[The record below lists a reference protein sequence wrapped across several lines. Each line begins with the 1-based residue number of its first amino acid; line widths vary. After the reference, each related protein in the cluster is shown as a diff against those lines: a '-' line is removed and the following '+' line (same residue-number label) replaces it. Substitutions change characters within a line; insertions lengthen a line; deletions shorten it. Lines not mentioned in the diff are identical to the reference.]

1 MKQSAWTLI
10 LLAFLVLPTVAQAQT
25 SVAVGPK
32 AGIGLGDVEDPFIGA
47 DVRIGLGDVPVHINP
62 FFNFYFAPENTTFW
76 EAGAHA
82 LVDFEV
88 ENSVIVPYAGAGAQ
102 IFNSSYENNNIGNT
116 GGTGFGFDIETESSS
131 TTDIGLSGVGGAE
144 FNLDSGIR
152 PFVQGEL
159 GIIFSEGDSGT
170 LFGLSVGVLFDL

>member
-1 MKQSAWTLI
+1 MKRYTWTLI
-10 LLAFLVLPTVAQAQT
+10 LLALLLLPVAAQAQT

-47 DVRIGLGDVPVHINP
+47 DVRIGLGDAPVRINP

-82 LVDFEV
+82 LVDFEI
-88 ENSVIVPYAGAGAQ
+88 ENSVIMPYAGAGAQ
-102 IFNSSYENNNIGNT
+102 IFSSSYENNNIGNT

-131 TTDIGLSGVGGAE
+131 TDIGLSGVGGVE
-144 FNLDSGIR
+144 FNLNSGLR

-170 LFGLSVGVLFDL
+170 LFGLSGGVLFDL

>member
-1 MKQSAWTLI
+1 MKRYIWTLSL
-10 LLAFLVLPTVAQAQT
+10 LLALFLIPMTAQAQT

-47 DVRIGLGDVPVHINP
+47 DVRIGLGEAPVRINP
-62 FFNFYFAPENTTFW
+62 FFNFYFAPEDVTFW

-82 LVDFEV
+82 LFDFELDD
-88 ENSVIVPYAGAGAQ
+88 SPIVPYAGAGVE
-102 IFNSSYENNNIGNT
+102 IFRSSVEAS
-116 GGTGFGFDIETESSS
+116 ESSNGFTVNVSNS
-131 TTDIGLSGVGGAE
+131 TTDLGLSGVGGVE
-144 FNLDSGIR
+144 FNLDSGLR

-170 LFGLSVGVLFDL
+170 LFGLSGGVLFDL